1 MGLDFRIPNKELE
14 TEYIDKLFLELSQFT
29 RAETG
34 KELQL
39 KQALKL
45 LHITILDNKVYTQDM
60 QAHVKELLLI

>member
-1 MGLDFRIPNKELE
+1 MSLDFRIPNKEME
-14 TEYIDKLFLELSQFT
+14 TETIDKLFLELSQFT